1 MRANDRITA
10 RFDELRAADRAGF
23 VAFVTSGD
31 PDADISQRI
40 LEGLPGAGAD
50 IIELG
55 MPFSDP
61 AADGPAVQAASLRA
75 LKSGAS
81 LKRTL
86 RQVCDFRRGDAATP
100 IVLMGYYNPIYV
112 YGVDRFLTDAI
123 DAGVDGMIMVDLP
136 PEEDDELCLPAL
148 DAGLHFIR
156 LATPTTDDARLPAVL
171 AHASGFIYYVS
182 IAGITGTKSADVE
195 AVRTATARLRR
206 HTDLPIAVGFGIDT
220 RAKAALVAQAADAC
234 VVGSALVRIVA
245 DHVDGGNSA
254 NVVDAVLARVSALAE
269 AVHSART
276 NSGVAA
282 VQ

>member
-1 MRANDRITA
+1 MPANDRIAA
-10 RFDELRAADRAGF
+10 RFAKLRGADKAGF

-31 PDADISQRI
+31 PDADTSQRI
-40 LEGLPGAGAD
+40 LQGLPGAGAD

-61 AADGPAVQAASLRA
+61 MADGPAIQAASLRA

-86 RQVCDFRRGDAATP
+86 SQVRDFRRGDTTTP

-112 YGVDRFLTDAI
+112 YGVDRFLVDAI
-123 DAGVDGMIMVDLP
+123 DAGVDGLIVVDLP

-171 AHASGFIYYVS
+171 AHTSGFIYYVS
-182 IAGITGTKSADVE
+182 IAGITGTKSADSGTVLA
-195 AVRTATARLRR
+195 AVARLRR
-206 HTDLPIAVGFGIDT
+206 HTGLPIAVGFGIDT
-220 RAKAALVAQAADAC
+220 PDKAAVVARAADAC

-245 DHVDGGNSA
+245 EHAGSGNSA
-254 NVVDAVLARVSALAE
+254 KVVDAVLARVSALAR
-269 AVHSART
+269 AVHTART
-276 NSGVAA
+276 NSGV
-282 VQ
+282 